1 MQRDH
6 EQLASL
12 IRTTP
17 AEAFPIAY
25 LINQYPKVS
34 HSFIRR
40 EIDELERQGFSVL
53 RIAAR
58 GWDADLVDP
67 EDLAERQRTAYLLQ
81 DGLAGLLAAALRTLL
96 AHPWRFAGALAL
108 ALAMGRRAD
117 RPWPRHLLYLAEA
130 CRMLPWL
137 RRHGA
142 RHLHAHFGTNPAEV
156 AMLAAALSGL
166 PYSLTVHG
174 PEEFDR
180 AERLHLPRKLRRAA
194 FVVAVSS
201 FCRSQLYRWMA
212 QADWHK
218 VHIVHCALDAA
229 CLAAPE
235 RALPAAPRL
244 VCVGRLCVEKG
255 QLLLLD
261 AVHRLTSAGVAIEL
275 VLAGDGE
282 LRAALE
288 ERIAAHGLQRAVR
301 ITGWLSGDQVR
312 SEILAARGLVLA
324 SFAEGLPVVLMEA
337 MALGRPVLSTLIA
350 GIPELVIP
358 GENGWLVAAGDTDA
372 LADALLAFLSSSSA
386 QLERM
391 GRNGRRRVL
400 EHHSAVIEVAK
411 LARHFRAAHTLND
424 G

>member
-1 MQRDH
+1 MQ
-6 EQLASL
+6 A
-12 IRTTP
+12 TP

-40 EIDELERQGFSVL
+40 EILELERQGFSVL
-53 RIAAR
+53 RIAVR
-58 GWDADLVDP
+58 GWDGVLVDP
-67 EDLAERQRTAYLLQ
+67 EDIAERQRTVYLLQ
-81 DGLAGLLAAALRTLL
+81 AGMAGLLSAALRVVFG
-96 AHPWRFAGALAL
+96 HPWRFAGALVL
-108 ALAMGRRAD
+108 ALGMARRAA
-117 RPWPRHLLYLAEA
+117 RPWPIHLLYLAEA
-130 CRMLPWL
+130 CRMLPSL

-156 AMLAAALSGL
+156 AMLAAKLGGL
-166 PYSLTVHG
+166 PYSFTVHG
-174 PEEFDR
+174 PEEFDQP
-180 AERLHLPRKLRRAA
+180 ERLHLARKLRHAA

-212 QADWHK
+212 HADWHK
-218 VHIVHCALDAA
+218 VQIVHCALDAA
-229 CLAAPE
+229 CQAAPE
-235 RALPAAPRL
+235 QALPTAPRL

-261 AVHRLTSAGVAIEL
+261 AVHRLTSAGIALEL

-282 LRAALE
+282 LRGAIE
-288 ERIAAHGLQRAVR
+288 TQIAACGLQRVVR
-301 ITGWLSGDQVR
+301 VTGWLSGAQVR
-312 SEILAARGLVLA
+312 AEILAARGLVLA

-337 MALGRPVLSTLIA
+337 MALRRPVLSTSIA

-358 GENGWLVAAGDTDA
+358 GETGYLVAAGDTDA
-372 LADALLAFLSSSSA
+372 LADALLAFLACSNDE
-386 QLERM
+386 LERM

-400 EHHSAVIEVAK
+400 ERHSGVAEVAK
-411 LARHFRAAHTLND
+411 LARHLRAAQALAA